1 VTAAHAVN
9 KLEKAKRAVLSRL
22 APRAVQR
29 ASKLVA
35 MIAGDDAARR
45 AELAGAFTTVMATV
59 GNFVSGRRA
68 RRILEEM
75 DRDPRLSFQAVL
87 ARLEQFEGPQRE
99 LAEAEVRRMVTHL
112 GDAIAPEA
120 VRPMLRAVA
129 VWCEDSLQREDCV
142 NACRALRDLDG
153 SELDQLA
160 ELVAQSLARGDSE
173 LRLTQTGR
181 AERLLRRL
189 EDCDLARL
197 EGAEIV
203 LKRRRAELLRDILLG
218 SG

>member
-1 VTAAHAVN
+1 VN
-9 KLEKAKRAVLSRL
+9 KLEKAKRRVLSRL

-29 ASKLVA
+29 ASRVVA
-35 MIAGDDAARR
+35 AIAGDEAARR
-45 AELAGAFTTVMATV
+45 AELAGAFATVMAMV
-59 GNFVSGRRA
+59 GSFVSGRRA

-75 DRDPRLSFQAVL
+75 DREPRLAFQPL
-87 ARLEQFEGPQRE
+87 QARLEQFDGPQRE

-153 SELDQLA
+153 SELEQLA
-160 ELVAQSLARGDSE
+160 ELLEQSLGGTDAE
-173 LRLTQTGR
+173 LRLEAAGR
-181 AERLLRRL
+181 EERLLRRL
-189 EDCDLARL
+189 DDCDLARV
-197 EGAEIV
+197 EGSEIV
-203 LKRRRAELLRDILLG
+203 IKRRRAELLRGMLEP
-218 SG
+218 